1 MRYRADNRSGARL
14 SALGFGCM
22 RFQRNLAQI
31 DYKKAEKLIVDAVEA
46 GINYFDTAYLYF
58 GSEEVLGRA
67 LQENDL
73 REKVYIASKLPL
85 MMCRTESDLDRLFDS
100 QLEKLRTDRIDYYL
114 MHNLQEMAGWERLKA
129 LGVEDW
135 ISRKKA
141 SRQIGQIGFSFHG
154 AAAEFLKLL
163 DAYDWDFCQ
172 IQYNY
177 MNENFQAGRAGLLA
191 ASAKGL
197 PVIVMEP
204 LLGGKLAAGLP
215 KKAEALFR
223 ERGEGSPASWA
234 LKWLWD
240 QPEVTVVLSG
250 MNSPEQLAEN
260 LNTAE
265 SSSAGMLG
273 EDERKLFKN
282 VEAAFSESYKIP
294 CTGCNYCMPCPR
306 NVNIPACFTA
316 YNTSFA
322 SGFVAGMTMYIQEFS
337 KRGASLCVKCGKCEK
352 LCPQHIQIIAGL
364 GVVHSRLEPL
374 WLRPGMALFRAVQSR
389 GSK

>member
-223 ERGEGSPASWA
+223 E
-234 LKWLWD
+234 K
-240 QPEVTVVLSG
+240 
-250 MNSPEQLAEN
+250 
-260 LNTAE
+260 
-265 SSSAGMLG
+265 
-273 EDERKLFKN
+273 
-282 VEAAFSESYKIP
+282 
-294 CTGCNYCMPCPR
+294 
-306 NVNIPACFTA
+306 
-316 YNTSFA
+316 
-322 SGFVAGMTMYIQEFS
+322 
-337 KRGASLCVKCGKCEK
+337 
-352 LCPQHIQIIAGL
+352 
-364 GVVHSRLEPL
+364 
-374 WLRPGMALFRAVQSR
+374 
-389 GSK
+389 